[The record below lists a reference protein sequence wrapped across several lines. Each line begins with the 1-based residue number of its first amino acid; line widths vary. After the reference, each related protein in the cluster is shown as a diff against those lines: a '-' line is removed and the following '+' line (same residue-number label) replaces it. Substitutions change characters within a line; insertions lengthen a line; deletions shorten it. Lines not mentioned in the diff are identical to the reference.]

1 MEVTCCVCGKEIEIT
16 WPQLWRFKRGDGAY
30 PKNWMCSWSCLRKFD
45 QGERKESAMAQMR
58 NSTKEMARGLLDAM
72 DAGKDPIDWLMEQG
86 YTNPEKAYQ
95 NIKARIKERDPE
107 LAKRFPKTRAGR
119 KTAAVETAEQLPE
132 EPEVTLVYDP
142 KIAEEYRREQRQKE
156 AEREGRQMAAHPL
169 PNVKEKPAESYLE
182 KYLKK
187 KAAEREQP
195 EGEPYWKPEGGIPAL
210 EEEGHPAGIAVDA
223 EDDPVP
229 VRPEK
234 RMNVVNGVK
243 LEDGA
248 TVTAIRVKDL
258 GEFYFDR
265 KHGTV
270 DWRSDV
276 GEEISLVPQ
285 DWELLTEWIPQI
297 LRALGL
303 DD

>member
-72 DAGKDPIDWLMEQG
+72 DAGKDPMDWLTEQG

-95 NIKARIKERDPE
+95 NIKARIRERDPE
-107 LAKRFPKTRAGR
+107 LAKRFPKTRAG
-119 KTAAVETAEQLPE
+119 KKKAAEEPAEQLPE
-132 EPEVTLVYDP
+132 ETTVELVYDP
-142 KIAEEYRREQRQKE
+142 KIAEEYRKEQMNKAEEQKE
-156 AEREGRQMAAHPL
+156 PKAGTEWAD
-169 PNVKEKPAESYLE
+169 
-182 KYLKK
+182 
-187 KAAEREQP
+187 AAEV
-195 EGEPYWKPEGGIPAL
+195 Y
-210 EEEGHPAGIAVDA
+210 GIAVDA
-223 EDDPVP
+223 EDDRPI
-229 VRPEK
+229 RPEK
-234 RMNVVNGVK
+234 RLNVVNGVK

-285 DWELLTEWIPQI
+285 DWELLHKWLPVV
-297 LRALGL
+297 LKALGQ